1 MSVKRWRLVLG
12 RFADKQLPTEMSNAD
27 IRREKALDYLYS
39 REYQGR
45 GVRPHTEKAGGLDPS
60 QISIPEWLSEV
71 RRLFPKETVEVIER
85 HALDRYHI
93 TELVTDAEVLS
104 RLEPN
109 MELLKLLL
117 AFRNQLQ
124 NEEVL
129 SAARRIIR
137 QVVDEITQKL
147 EHEVKRRLSGKHSR
161 SGYSP
166 LRVAQNLDWRGTIR
180 KNLKYYDQQTRRLRI
195 QDLKFYSRVERRLP
209 WEILL
214 CVDQSSSMAESVIH
228 SAVMAGILAKLPSI
242 RVHICVF
249 GTAIVDLS
257 EHVGD
262 PVEVLM
268 NAQLGGGTD
277 IAGALTYCE
286 TLISNPH
293 RSILVL
299 ISDFCEGG
307 STEDLFATCKR
318 LTEAGVRTLGLAALD
333 FEAKPYYDR
342 STAEHLAQCGV
353 QIAALTPGRFAQWLA
368 QVIS

>member
-12 RFADKQLPTEMSNAD
+12 RFADKRLSTEMSNTD
-27 IRREKALDYLYS
+27 LRRERALDYLYS

-45 GVRPHTEKAGGLDPS
+45 GVRPQTEKSGSLDPS

-71 RRLFPKETVEVIER
+71 RRLFPKETIEVIER

-109 MELLKLLL
+109 TELLKLLL
-117 AFRNQLQ
+117 AFRHQLQ

-129 SAARRIIR
+129 SAARRIIQ
-137 QVVDEITQKL
+137 QVVAEIMRKL
-147 EHEVKRRLSGKHSR
+147 EHEVKRQLFGKRSR
-161 SGYSP
+161 FGHSP

-180 KNLKYYDQQTRRLRI
+180 KNLKYYDQQTRRLRV
-195 QDLKFYSRVERRLP
+195 QELKFYSRVERRLP

-214 CVDQSSSMAESVIH
+214 CVDQSGSMADSVIH

-242 RVHICVF
+242 RVRLCVF
-249 GTAIVDLS
+249 DTAIVDLS
-257 EHVGD
+257 DHAAD

-268 NAQLGGGTD
+268 NVQLGGGTD
-277 IAGALTYCE
+277 IAGALAYCE
-286 TLISNPH
+286 SLISNPH

-299 ISDFCEGG
+299 VSDFCEGG
-307 STEDLFATCKR
+307 STEDLLASCKR
-318 LTEAGVRTLGLAALD
+318 LAESGVRMLGLAALD
-333 FEAKPYYDR
+333 PEARPYYDR
-342 STAEHLAQCGV
+342 NTAERLAQCGM

-368 QVIS
+368 QALS